1 MKVLLTGSTGY
12 IGKRLLQHLLEQG
25 HEVVCLVR
33 NLERLMSADQNME
46 GVVGIE
52 ADLLK
57 PVPESLYSL
66 DIDVAFFLIHSMS
79 TSIGEFMEEEARSAG
94 NFAHFVSKTSCK
106 QIIYLSG
113 ISNSKKLSRHLQ
125 SRRNVEDILR
135 NSGKHLSVLR
145 AGIIVGS
152 GSASFEIIRDLMEKM
167 PVIVAPM
174 WVKTL
179 CQPVAIGNV
188 IKYLT
193 GCMLNPATYDDT
205 FDIGGAEILSYK
217 EMLLQ
222 YAEVRG
228 LKRHIGVVPFI
239 NPRIS
244 SYWLYFVTS
253 TSYYLAVNLVDSMKV
268 EVVCKDTRL
277 KDILGIT
284 PLTYKEACIR
294 ALERIN
300 LDTVQSSWTDAVSFR
315 KPGQLFQHLDVP
327 LFGVLRD
334 RRKIKINDDHKRV
347 LNRIFSIGGDTGWY
361 FADWIWKVRGMMDK
375 MVGGVGLRRG
385 RRNASDLNPGDSLD
399 FWRVLIADKENM
411 RLLLFA
417 EMKVPGEA
425 WLDFRILHKQDGYYL
440 YQTATFMPKG
450 LSGRLYWFLLLPI
463 HLVMFQGMIRSIAN
477 EETSKKLELMH
488 EVNDKQCLTATND

>member
-12 IGKRLLQHLLEQG
+12 IGKRLLQQLLEQG
-25 HEVVCLVR
+25 HEVTCLVR
-33 NLERLMSADQNME
+33 NLERLMAIEHPLGGFTGM
-46 GVVGIE
+46 E
-52 ADLLK
+52 ADLLN
-57 PVPESLYSL
+57 PVPESFHSM

-79 TSIGEFMEEEARSAG
+79 TSIGKFMSEEALSAQ
-94 NFAHFVSKTSCK
+94 NFADFVSKTNCR

-113 ISNSKKLSRHLQ
+113 ISNSEKLSRHLQ
-125 SRRNVEDILR
+125 SRKNVEDILVS
-135 NSGKHLSVLR
+135 SGKHLTVLR

-167 PVIVAPM
+167 PVIIAPT

-179 CQPVAIGNV
+179 CQPIAVGNV

-193 GCMLNPATYDDT
+193 GCMLHPATFDQT

-217 EMLLQ
+217 QMLLQ

-228 LKRHIGVVPFI
+228 LKRHLWVVPFI
-239 NPRIS
+239 SPRIS

-253 TSYYLAVNLVDSMKV
+253 TSYYLAVNLVNSMKV

-277 KDILGIT
+277 KDILHIT
-284 PLTYKEACIR
+284 PFTYKEACNR

-300 LDTVQSSWTDAVSFR
+300 LDTVQSSWTDAVSI
-315 KPGQLFQHLDVP
+315 KNPGQLFQNLEVP
-327 LFGVLRD
+327 VYGVLRD
-334 RRKIKINDDHKRV
+334 RRSIRIEGDYQRV
-347 LNRIFSIGGDTGWY
+347 LNKEFSIGGDTGWY
-361 FADWIWKVRGMMDK
+361 YATWIWQIRGMIDK

-385 RRNASDLNPGDSLD
+385 RRNASELNPGDSLD
-399 FWRVLIADKENM
+399 FWRVLIADKEKM

-425 WLDFRILHKQDGYYL
+425 WLELKIQKKEDGYYL
-440 YQTATFMPKG
+440 IQTATFMPKG

-463 HLVMFQGMIRSIAN
+463 HLLMFKGMLREIAR
-477 EETSKKLELMH
+477 
-488 EVNDKQCLTATND
+488 

>member
-1 MKVLLTGSTGY
+1 MEVLLTGSTGY
-12 IGKRLLQHLLEQG
+12 IGKRLLQQLREEG
-25 HEVVCLVR
+25 HEVICLVR
-33 NLERLMSADQNME
+33 NLERLMTSEQSME
-46 GVVGIE
+46 GIRGIE

-57 PVPESLYSL
+57 PVPPSLYTL
-66 DIDVAFFLIHSMS
+66 DIDVAFYLIHSMS
-79 TSIGEFMEEEARSAG
+79 TSISEFMKEEALSAL
-94 NFAHFVSKTSCK
+94 NFAEFIKQTNCK

-135 NSGKHLSVLR
+135 QSEKHVTVLR

-167 PVIVAPM
+167 PVIIAPT

-179 CQPVAIGNV
+179 CQPIAIGNV
-188 IKYLT
+188 PKYLM
-193 GCMLNPATYDDT
+193 GCMLNPATCDQT

-217 EMLLQ
+217 NMMLQ
-222 YAEVRG
+222 YAEIRG
-228 LKRHIGVVPFI
+228 LKRRIYVVPFI
-239 NPRIS
+239 SPRIS

-277 KDILGIT
+277 KDLLGIT
-284 PLTYKEACIR
+284 PLTYKEACVR

-315 KPGQLFQHLDVP
+315 NPGKLFQRLEVP
-327 LFGVLRD
+327 TYGVLRD
-334 RRKIKINDDHKRV
+334 RRISPIKGDPQRV
-347 LNRIFSIGGDTGWY
+347 LNKVFSIGGDTGWY
-361 FADWIWKVRGMMDK
+361 YADWIWRVRGIMDK
-375 MVGGVGLRRG
+375 MAGGVGLRRG
-385 RRNASDLNPGDSLD
+385 RRNVSELNPGDSLD

-425 WLDFRILHKQDGYYL
+425 WLEFRIMKKSDGYYL
-440 YQTATFMPKG
+440 YQTATFMPHG
-450 LSGRLYWFLLLPI
+450 LSGRLYWYLLLPI
-463 HLVMFQGMIRSIAN
+463 HLQMFKGMISEIV
-477 EETSKKLELMH
+477 K
-488 EVNDKQCLTATND
+488 

>member
-12 IGKRLLQHLLEQG
+12 IGKRLLHQLLEEG
-25 HEVVCLVR
+25 HEVICLVR
-33 NLERLMSADQNME
+33 NLERLLTSEQSIE
-46 GVVGIE
+46 GIRGIE

-57 PVPESLYSL
+57 PVPSSLYPL
-66 DIDVAFFLIHSMS
+66 DFDVAFYLIHSMS
-79 TSIGEFMEEEARSAG
+79 TSISEFMNEEALSAG
-94 NFAHFVSKTSCK
+94 NFAEFIKQTNCK

-135 NSGKHLSVLR
+135 KSAKHVTVLR

-152 GSASFEIIRDLMEKM
+152 GSASFEIIRDLMEKL
-167 PVIVAPM
+167 PVIVAPT

-179 CQPVAIGNV
+179 CQPIAVGNV
-188 IKYLT
+188 PKYLI
-193 GCMLNPATYDDT
+193 GCMLNPATYDQT

-217 EMLLQ
+217 QMMLQ
-222 YAEVRG
+222 YAEVRR
-228 LKRHIGVVPFI
+228 LKRHIFVVPFI
-239 NPRIS
+239 SPRIS

-284 PLTYKEACIR
+284 PLTYKEACKR

-300 LDTVQSSWTDAVSFR
+300 LDTVQSSWTDAVSIKNPR
-315 KPGQLFQHLDVP
+315 HLFQRLEVP
-327 LFGVLRD
+327 SYGVLLD
-334 RRKIKINDDHKRV
+334 RRISQIEGDPQRV
-347 LNRIFSIGGDTGWY
+347 LNKVFSIGGDTGWY
-361 FADWIWKVRGMMDK
+361 YANWIWKGRGLLDK
-375 MVGGVGLRRG
+375 LVGGVGLRRG
-385 RRNASDLNPGDSLD
+385 RRNVSDLNPGDSLD
-399 FWRVLIADKENM
+399 FWRVLISDRENM

-425 WLDFRILHKQDGYYL
+425 WLEFQIRKKPDGYYL
-440 YQTATFMPKG
+440 YQTATFMPHG
-450 LSGRLYWFLLLPI
+450 LSGRLYWYLLLPI
-463 HLVMFQGMIRSIAN
+463 HLQMFKGMISEIV
-477 EETSKKLELMH
+477 K
-488 EVNDKQCLTATND
+488 

>member
-1 MKVLLTGSTGY
+1 MKILLTGSTGY
-12 IGKRLLQHLLEQG
+12 IGKRLLQNLVEQG
-25 HEVVCLVR
+25 HEVTCLVR
-33 NLERLMSADQNME
+33 NLERLMATEQSME
-46 GVVGIE
+46 GVHGIE
-52 ADLLK
+52 GDLLNS
-57 PVPESLYSL
+57 VPASLNSL
-66 DIDVAFFLIHSMS
+66 DIDVAFYLIHSMS
-79 TSIGEFMEEEARSAG
+79 TSIGEFMDEEARSAG
-94 NFAHFVSKTSCK
+94 NFAGFIRQTNCK

-135 NSGKHLSVLR
+135 NSGKHLTVIR

-167 PVIVAPM
+167 PLIIAPT
-174 WVKTL
+174 WVNTL
-179 CQPVAIGNV
+179 CQPVAIANV

-193 GCMLNPATYDDT
+193 GCMLHPETFDQV
-205 FDIGGAEILSYK
+205 FDIGGSEILSYK
-217 EMLLQ
+217 QMLLQ
-222 YAEVRG
+222 YADVRG
-228 LKRHIGVVPFI
+228 LKRHIRVVPFI
-239 NPRIS
+239 SPRIS

-253 TSYYLAVNLVDSMKV
+253 TSYYLAVNLVNSMKV

-284 PLTYKEACIR
+284 PLTYKEACTR

-300 LDTVQSSWTDAVSFR
+300 LDTVQSSWTDAVSF
-315 KPGQLFQHLDVP
+315 KNPGQLFQYLDVP
-327 LFGVLRD
+327 QFGILRD
-334 RRKIKINDDHKRV
+334 RRKIKIKGDPTRV
-347 LNRIFSIGGDTGWY
+347 LDRVFAIGGDTGWY
-361 FADWIWKVRGMMDK
+361 YANWIWKVRGIIDK

-385 RRNASDLNPGDSLD
+385 RRNATDLNPGDSLD

-425 WLDFRILHKQDGYYL
+425 WLDLRILKKQDGYYL

-463 HLVMFQGMIRSIAN
+463 HLVMFQGMIRAI
-477 EETSKKLELMH
+477 SK
-488 EVNDKQCLTATND
+488 

>member
-12 IGKRLLQHLLEQG
+12 IGKRLLQSLLEQG
-25 HEVVCLVR
+25 HEVFCMVR
-33 NLERLMSADQNME
+33 NLERLMTAEQSLT
-46 GVVGIE
+46 GFKGIE
-52 ADLLK
+52 VDLLN
-57 PVPESLYSL
+57 PVPVKHNSLE
-66 DIDVAFFLIHSMS
+66 IDVAFYLIHSMS

-94 NFAHFVSKTSCK
+94 NFANFIQQTACK
-106 QIIYLSG
+106 QVIYLSG

-135 NSGKHLSVLR
+135 NSGIHLTVLR

-167 PVIVAPM
+167 PLVIAPL

-193 GCMLNPATYDDT
+193 GCMLHKSTYDQV

-217 EMLLQ
+217 NMLLQ

-228 LKRHIGVVPFI
+228 LKRRIWIVPFI
-239 NPRIS
+239 SPRIS

-253 TSYYLAVNLVDSMKV
+253 TSYYLAVNLVNSMKV
-268 EVVCKDTRL
+268 EVVCNDTRL
-277 KDILGIT
+277 KDILNIT
-284 PLTYKEACIR
+284 PLTYKEACSR

-300 LDTVQSSWTDAVSFR
+300 LDTVQSSWTDAVSMK
-315 KPGQLFQHLDVP
+315 KPGKLFQHLDVP

-334 RRKIKINDDHKRV
+334 RRRLFIKGDPNRV
-347 LNRIFSIGGDTGWY
+347 LNKVFSIGGETGWY
-361 FADWIWKVRGMMDK
+361 YANWIWQIRGVMDK

-385 RRNASDLNPGDSLD
+385 RRNASELNPGDSLD
-399 FWRVLIADKENM
+399 FWRVLIADKINM

-425 WLDFRILHKQDGYYL
+425 WLDFRILKKNDGYYL

-463 HLVMFQGMIRSIAN
+463 HLLMFQGMIRNLI
-477 EETSKKLELMH
+477 K
-488 EVNDKQCLTATND
+488 

>member
-12 IGKRLLQHLLEQG
+12 IGKRLLEQLQLDG
-25 HEVVCLVR
+25 HHVSCFVR
-33 NLERLMSADQNME
+33 SLERLVSAE
-46 GVVGIE
+46 HAVSGLAGYEV
-52 ADLLK
+52 DLLK
-57 PVPESLYSL
+57 TIPSELESL
-66 DIDVAFFLIHSMS
+66 DIDVAFYLVHSMS
-79 TSIGEFMEEEARSAG
+79 TSIGEFMNEEARSAT
-94 NFAHFVSKTSCK
+94 NFASFISKTNCK

-113 ISNSKKLSRHLQ
+113 ISNSKKLSKHLQ
-125 SRRNVEDILR
+125 SRRNVEDLLR
-135 NSGKHLSVLR
+135 TSGKAVTVLR

-167 PVIVAPM
+167 PVIVAPT

-179 CQPVAIGNV
+179 CQPIAITNV

-193 GCMLNPATYDDT
+193 GCMLNEATYNDA

-228 LKRHIGVVPFI
+228 LKRNIGVVSFI
-239 NPRIS
+239 SPRIS

-277 KDILGIT
+277 RDILKIP
-284 PLTYKEACIR
+284 PLTYREACKR

-300 LDTVQSSWTDAVSFR
+300 LDTVQSSWTDAVSMK
-315 KPGQLFQHLDVP
+315 KPNLFEYLDVP
-327 LFGVLRD
+327 QFGVLRD
-334 RRKIKINDDHKRV
+334 RRIIPLKGDPVTV
-347 LNRIFSIGGDTGWY
+347 LNRFFAIGGENGWY
-361 FADWIWKVRGMMDK
+361 YANWIWKIRGIIDK

-385 RRNASDLNPGDSLD
+385 RRSATDLRPGDSLD
-399 FWRVLIADKENM
+399 FWRVLIADRDKM

-425 WLDFRILHKQDGYYL
+425 WLEFKILKEDQKYYL

-450 LSGRLYWFLLLPI
+450 LSGRLYWFVLLPI
-463 HLVMFQGMIRSIAN
+463 HLLMFQGMVRAI
-477 EETSKKLELMH
+477 SKVK
-488 EVNDKQCLTATND
+488 